1 MSVTFNR
8 LLPFLDDSFGFSGG
22 FSGTVEVVEV
32 YDPVWLRCQDAV
44 TEALQA
50 LATAGELEGISAD
63 SVIACELPDVK
74 RYFGEGAT
82 DVDDPLDFPGIMVWP
97 YQQEVSEIAAGDNL
111 RDEIVYPIAVSVIDK
126 GSHKTGVNSMAVS
139 RSARRLHM
147 LWREVISNKF
157 RHFDV
162 GVDLPEIRDV
172 YVRPGVYA
180 IDAAYRANNIYH
192 GVYVIDFYSLE
203 TRASG

>member
-1 MSVTFNR
+1 MATLVR
-8 LLPFLDDSFGFSGG
+8 RILPFLDGFGFGDSGYVVG
-22 FSGTVEVVEV
+22 LAGVEV

-63 SVIACELPDVK
+63 SVIDCELPDVK